1 MSAEP
6 LQGAE
11 LASVAT
17 ELYGRPLREFIEHRT
32 AAARE
37 LDKPLAASVRALR
50 KPSPAAWLV
59 DQLVRSD
66 AAEIAAAIALGVDLQ
81 RAQTDGD
88 GERIRD
94 LSRRHRDEVRNLTES
109 ARTIAVSSGLTA
121 SAAVLDEVAQTVSA
135 GMSDAGAAAAIRS
148 GLLVR
153 SLRST
158 GFEPVDLTDAI
169 AVPGVALPDAA
180 GSDSMAARA
189 TPATPASTTAA
200 AGRPSRSADK
210 RAAEKRDRLAEE
222 RRRRELGRQRTALE
236 KHRDQAG
243 ADAARLARE
252 LDALDH
258 ERQEKAVALSD
269 AHARIADLDKR
280 LHSL

>member
-6 LQGAE
+6 LRGAE

-94 LSRRHRDEVRNLTES
+94 LSRRHRHEVRNLTES

-180 GSDSMAARA
+180 GSDSMAA
-189 TPATPASTTAA
+189 PATPASTTAA
-200 AGRPSRSADK
+200 AGRPSRSAEK
-210 RAAEKRDRLAEE
+210 RAAEKRDRLAKE

-236 KHRDQAG
+236 KQRDQAE
-243 ADAARLARE
+243 ADAARLAQE
-252 LDALDH
+252 LDALDR

-269 AHARIADLDKR
+269 ADARIADLDKR
-280 LHSL
+280 LDSL

>member
-180 GSDSMAARA
+180 GSDSMAA
-189 TPATPASTTAA
+189 PATPASTTAA
-200 AGRPSRSADK
+200 AGRPSRSAEK
-210 RAAEKRDRLAEE
+210 RAAEKRDRLTEE

-236 KHRDQAG
+236 KQRDQAG
-243 ADAARLARE
+243 ADAARLAQE
-252 LDALDH
+252 LDALDR

-269 AHARIADLDKR
+269 ADARIADLDKR
-280 LHSL
+280 LDSL

>member
-180 GSDSMAARA
+180 GSDSMAA
-189 TPATPASTTAA
+189 PATPASTTAA
-200 AGRPSRSADK
+200 AGRPSRSAEK
-210 RAAEKRDRLAEE
+210 RAAEKRDRLTEE

-236 KHRDQAG
+236 KQRDQAG

-280 LHSL
+280 LDSL

>member
-94 LSRRHRDEVRNLTES
+94 LSRRHRDEVRNLTDR

-169 AVPGVALPDAA
+169 AVPAVALPDAA
-180 GSDSMAARA
+180 GSGPMAA
-189 TPATPASTTAA
+189 PATPASTTAA
-200 AGRPSRSADK
+200 AGRPSRSAEK

-236 KHRDQAG
+236 EQRDQAG

>member
-121 SAAVLDEVAQTVSA
+121 SAAVLDGVAQTVSA

-180 GSDSMAARA
+180 GSDSMAA
-189 TPATPASTTAA
+189 PATPASTTAA
-200 AGRPSRSADK
+200 AGRPSRSAEK
-210 RAAEKRDRLAEE
+210 RAAEKRDRPAEE

-236 KHRDQAG
+236 KQRDQAG
-243 ADAARLARE
+243 AEAARLARE
-252 LDALDH
+252 LDALDN